1 MDVDRNAVW
10 DNRRARLVVPHYPDG
25 VAAEDVIADFATPP
39 VVEVVTAVRFSPMR
53 HETFLAFASHWR
65 DAWKADFP
73 GFELQGSYESPVE
86 RFSEVAPQAPTLSFE
101 FPPVMVLP
109 RVWISSADGQHLL
122 QVQRDWFAANWRRHG
137 GASEAT
143 YPHWPARRAEFEKRW
158 GEFSGWLI
166 AQGETLDAVQCE
178 VTYINHIA
186 PVAGIWTSHGDVERV
201 LPGLS
206 VGSELPARAEQAAW
220 RSQYVVDAEGDLPQA
235 RLHVSLT
242 PAFGG
247 SSEPKPIYVLEL
259 TVRGAPGPGGDFG
272 KFGDR
277 GRRVIVESFIS
288 MTSSELRDA
297 WGQK

>member
-1 MDVDRNAVW
+1 M
-10 DNRRARLVVPHYPDG
+10 
-25 VAAEDVIADFATPP
+25 IADFATPP

-53 HETFLAFASHWR
+53 QETFLAFASFWR
-65 DAWKADFP
+65 DTWRDDFP
-73 GFELQGSYESPVE
+73 GFELQGPYESPVE
-86 RFSEVAPQAPTLSFE
+86 RFSDGAPQAPTLSFE
-101 FPPVMVLP
+101 FPPVMLLP
-109 RVWISSADGQHLL
+109 RVWASSADGQHLL

-137 GASEAT
+137 GVSDVT
-143 YPHWPARRAEFEKRW
+143 YPHWPARRTEFKQRW
-158 GEFSGWLI
+158 AEFSGWLE
-166 AQGETLDAVQCE
+166 AQGETPDSIQCE

-186 PVAGIWTSHGDVERV
+186 PVEGIWSSHGEVARV

-206 VGSELPARAEQAAW
+206 VGADLPVRAEQAAL

-247 SSEPKPIYVLEL
+247 PGEPKPIYVLEL
-259 TVRGAPGPGGDFG
+259 TVRGAPASDGDLG

-277 GRRVIVESFIS
+277 ARRVIVESFIS
-288 MTSSELRDA
+288 ITSSELRMA

>member
-1 MDVDRNAVW
+1 M
-10 DNRRARLVVPHYPDG
+10 
-25 VAAEDVIADFATPP
+25 IADFAAPP

-53 HETFLAFASHWR
+53 QETFLAFASFWR
-65 DAWKADFP
+65 DAWRDDFP
-73 GFELQGSYESPVE
+73 GFELQGPYESPVE
-86 RFSEVAPQAPTLSFE
+86 RFSEVAPQAPSLSFE
-101 FPPVMVLP
+101 FPPVMLLP
-109 RVWISSADGQHLL
+109 RAWVSSTDGQHLL

-137 GASEAT
+137 GTAEAT
-143 YPHWPARRAEFEKRW
+143 YPHWPARRAEFEHRW
-158 GEFSGWLI
+158 AEFSGWAL
-166 AQGETLDAVQCE
+166 AQGESLASVQCE

-186 PVAGIWTSHGDVERV
+186 PVEGIWTSHGDVERV

-206 VGSELPARAEQAAW
+206 VGSGLPARAEQVAL
-220 RSQYVVDAEGDLPQA
+220 RSQHVVAAEGDLPQA

-247 SSEPKPIYVLEL
+247 PGEPKPIYVLEL
-259 TVRGAPGPGGDFG
+259 TVRGAPASDGDFG

-288 MTSSELRDA
+288 MTSSELRKA